1 MKRQL
6 AFATTI
12 VAAQCLCVGPAGAAV
27 NFQTVHGLY
36 RICSNPS
43 HVQQSYCFGFVAG
56 VAAAMH
62 ASTALLEGRGIH
74 AKLNWCATDSPTH
87 EEKVQ
92 AFKNWH
98 NRHPELWQDAPE
110 FGVIAALQATWPCP
124 AAHTEPT
131 PDQH

>member
-12 VAAQCLCVGPAGAAV
+12 VAAQCLCLPPAGAAV

-43 HVQQSYCFGFVAG
+43 HVQQSYCFGFIAG

-62 ASTALLEGRGIH
+62 ASTALLEARGIH

-98 NRHPELWQDAPE
+98 NRHPELARCSRIWRYRSVASDLALPCGTYRADA
-110 FGVIAALQATWPCP
+110 
-124 AAHTEPT
+124 
-131 PDQH
+131 